1 MTEIELKIHGGGR
14 LEVHGS
20 LAAKRLLLVLSRE
33 NFRRDDPLMARL
45 VGHFAGRRQ
54 TVLRYES
61 EAEATLRWIDR
72 KSCENLPGR
81 WRQAAKALLLLLRPG
96 RWRHF
101 SPRHRRTISSPAYRA
116 RSLQELIAW
125 LGPGKEIAVIARSAS
140 GQVGSLIAD
149 QAAIE
154 RLVCL
159 GYPFQHPDRP
169 PEPERY
175 RHLERLQTPFLIVQ
189 GTGDAYGGE
198 GIESRYRFGPNT
210 RIHWVDTDHD
220 FDLPESAW
228 GAVLEEIE
236 GFLFPDA
243 LSPVPVA
250 APDSASGL
258 SPNL

>member
-45 VGHFAGRRQ
+45 VGHFSQRRQ

-72 KSCENLPGR
+72 KRFENLPGW
-81 WRQAAKALLLLLRPG
+81 WRQALKAFLLLLRPA

-101 SPRHRRTISSPAYRA
+101 FPGHRREIASIAYRA
-116 RSLQELIAW
+116 RSLRELIAW
-125 LGPGKEIAVIARSAS
+125 LGPEKEIAVIARSAS

-149 QAAIE
+149 ETAIG
-154 RLVCL
+154 RLACL

-169 PEPERY
+169 PDPQRY

-189 GTGDAYGGE
+189 GMNDAYGGE

-228 GAVLEEIE
+228 AAVLEEIE

-243 LSPVPVA
+243 LSSVSA
-250 APDSASGL
+250 AASDSASGL
-258 SPNL
+258 HPNL